1 MFSLDL
7 ISEKDTFLTTER
19 QIVLA
24 EQALNSL
31 EEAKRGLKED
41 RSLDMIEID
50 LQDVLSSLGSI
61 TGESYDDEL
70 LDTLFANFCVGK

>member
-1 MFSLDL
+1 M
-7 ISEKDTFLTTER
+7 
-19 QIVLA
+19 LA